1 VAFGIEPGEVLG
13 IIGPSGAGKSTLAR
27 HIVGVLSPSAGA
39 VRLDGSDVSVWARTT
54 LGQHLGYLPQ
64 DIELFAD
71 TIAANISRFQEG
83 EDKEAILAAQ
93 MAGVHDMIVRLP
105 NGYDTQ
111 VGEGGA
117 ILSGGY
123 RQRIGLARAVYGN
136 PSLVVLDEPSSNLDA
151 DGDAALTDCI
161 MQLKQRGTTVVIISH
176 RPSTIGVVDKIL
188 LLKDGVAEMFGP
200 RAEVMARLTRAV
212 PVHAVQGTA
221 SSEQGMTILDVTNR
235 EMRLGAI
242 SPGRKISSGD
252 DAPSDSIR
260 RVALAGW
267 LIIAVFF
274 GGIGS
279 WAATAPLNGAVVG
292 NAVVKVDGNR
302 KSVQHL
308 DGGIVKELRIKEGD
322 KVNAGDILV
331 VLDETQ
337 AQAEYDVLSQQYMV
351 LRATEVRLLTELDR
365 GTELVMPQDLKA
377 RPDDSYFKS
386 VWNGQVS
393 QFQSRLAAIEG
404 QRSVIREKIN
414 QLGSQ
419 ITGAQAQVKSFTDQ
433 ITSVHAEAKD
443 IAPLVERGLIARP
456 RILQLE
462 RTAFGLE
469 GQIADANA
477 NIAKARQAIA
487 EQQQQIAQL
496 DNDRMADITKD
507 LRDTQAKMLEVI
519 PKAMNAKAVLGRME
533 IRSPYAGRVV
543 ALTVFSVGGVIQRG
557 EKILDIVPDQDS
569 LTIEAQIAVEDISD
583 IKPNMR
589 AEVHLTAYK
598 QRIVPIIHGDVI
610 QVSADRLTDPK
621 TNNPYYIA
629 FVRVDQDELAAMPNI
644 KLYPGMPAT
653 VMIPTI
659 QRTAFDYIV
668 GPLVMSFN
676 HSFRQK

>member
-1 VAFGIEPGEVLG
+1 MALIDLVSRGLRPAFP
-13 IIGPSGAGKSTLAR
+13 PTAGKSA
-27 HIVGVLSPSAGA
+27 AG
-39 VRLDGSDVSVWARTT
+39 G
-54 LGQHLGYLPQ
+54 
-64 DIELFAD
+64 
-71 TIAANISRFQEG
+71 
-83 EDKEAILAAQ
+83 
-93 MAGVHDMIVRLP
+93 
-105 NGYDTQ
+105 
-111 VGEGGA
+111 
-117 ILSGGY
+117 
-123 RQRIGLARAVYGN
+123 
-136 PSLVVLDEPSSNLDA
+136 
-151 DGDAALTDCI
+151 
-161 MQLKQRGTTVVIISH
+161 
-176 RPSTIGVVDKIL
+176 
-188 LLKDGVAEMFGP
+188 
-200 RAEVMARLTRAV
+200 
-212 PVHAVQGTA
+212 
-221 SSEQGMTILDVTNR
+221 
-235 EMRLGAI
+235 
-242 SPGRKISSGD
+242 
-252 DAPSDSIR
+252 APSDSIS
-260 RVALAGW
+260 RVSLAGW
-267 LIIAVFF
+267 LIIAIFF

-279 WAATAPLNGAVVG
+279 WAMLAPLNGAVVG
-292 NAVVKVDGNR
+292 NAVVKIDGNR

-308 DGGIVKELRIKEGD
+308 DGGIVKEMRVREGD
-322 KVNAGDILV
+322 KVLSGDVLI

-337 AQAEYDVLSQQYMV
+337 ARAEYEVLSQQYAV
-351 LRATEVRLLTELDR
+351 LRATEVRLLSELNHSTELMLPD
-365 GTELVMPQDLKA
+365 DLKNQ
-377 RPDDSYFKS
+377 DSYFKS

-393 QFQSRLAAIEG
+393 QFESRLAALEG

-414 QLGSQ
+414 QLKSQ
-419 ITGAQAQVKSFTDQ
+419 IVGSEAQVKSFTDQ
-433 ITSVHAEAKD
+433 ITSVKAEAKD

-469 GQIADANA
+469 GQIADASA

-533 IRSPYAGRVV
+533 IRAPYSGRVV
-543 ALTVFSVGGVIQRG
+543 ALTVFSVGGVVQRG

-598 QRIVPIIHGDVI
+598 QRIVPIIHGDVVQI
-610 QVSADRLTDPK
+610 SADRLTDQK
-621 TNNPYYIA
+621 TNNPYYAA
-629 FVRVDQDELAAMPNI
+629 FVRIDEGELAAMPNI

>member
-1 VAFGIEPGEVLG
+1 MSFLDATAQAIRAAVI
-13 IIGPSGAGKSTLAR
+13 PSGEKTPAG
-27 HIVGVLSPSAGA
+27 
-39 VRLDGSDVSVWARTT
+39 DG
-54 LGQHLGYLPQ
+54 
-64 DIELFAD
+64 
-71 TIAANISRFQEG
+71 
-83 EDKEAILAAQ
+83 
-93 MAGVHDMIVRLP
+93 
-105 NGYDTQ
+105 
-111 VGEGGA
+111 
-117 ILSGGY
+117 
-123 RQRIGLARAVYGN
+123 
-136 PSLVVLDEPSSNLDA
+136 
-151 DGDAALTDCI
+151 
-161 MQLKQRGTTVVIISH
+161 
-176 RPSTIGVVDKIL
+176 
-188 LLKDGVAEMFGP
+188 
-200 RAEVMARLTRAV
+200 
-212 PVHAVQGTA
+212 
-221 SSEQGMTILDVTNR
+221 
-235 EMRLGAI
+235 
-242 SPGRKISSGD
+242 
-252 DAPSDSIR
+252 APSDSIKH
-260 RVALAGW
+260 VALAGW
-267 LIIAVFF
+267 IIIALFF

-279 WAATAPLNGAVVG
+279 WAAIAPLNGAIVG
-292 NAVVKVDGNR
+292 NAIIKVDGNR

-308 DGGIVKELRIKEGD
+308 DGGIVKDLRIKEGD
-322 KVNAGDILV
+322 KVNSGDVLI

-337 AQAEYDVLSQQYMV
+337 ARAEYDVLSQQYMV
-351 LRATEVRLLTELDR
+351 LRATEARLLTELDH
-365 GTELVMPQDLKA
+365 GSELVMPEDLKKEG
-377 RPDDSYFKS
+377 SYFKS
-386 VWNGQVS
+386 VWSGQVS
-393 QFQSRLAAIEG
+393 QFDSRRAALEG
-404 QRSVIREKIN
+404 QRNVIREKIN

-419 ITGAQAQVKSFTDQ
+419 IVGGEAQVKAFTDQ
-433 ITSVHAEAKD
+433 ISSIRAEAKD

-469 GQIADANA
+469 GQIADATA

-496 DNDRMADITKD
+496 DNDRMADVTKD

-583 IKPNMR
+583 IRPNMR

-621 TNNPYYIA
+621 TNNPYYVA
-629 FVRVDQDELAAMPNI
+629 FVRIDAEELAAMPNI

-659 QRTAFDYIV
+659 QRTALDYIV

>member
-1 VAFGIEPGEVLG
+1 MSFLDATAQAIRAAVI
-13 IIGPSGAGKSTLAR
+13 PSGEKTPAG
-27 HIVGVLSPSAGA
+27 
-39 VRLDGSDVSVWARTT
+39 DG
-54 LGQHLGYLPQ
+54 
-64 DIELFAD
+64 
-71 TIAANISRFQEG
+71 
-83 EDKEAILAAQ
+83 
-93 MAGVHDMIVRLP
+93 
-105 NGYDTQ
+105 
-111 VGEGGA
+111 
-117 ILSGGY
+117 
-123 RQRIGLARAVYGN
+123 
-136 PSLVVLDEPSSNLDA
+136 
-151 DGDAALTDCI
+151 
-161 MQLKQRGTTVVIISH
+161 
-176 RPSTIGVVDKIL
+176 
-188 LLKDGVAEMFGP
+188 
-200 RAEVMARLTRAV
+200 
-212 PVHAVQGTA
+212 
-221 SSEQGMTILDVTNR
+221 
-235 EMRLGAI
+235 
-242 SPGRKISSGD
+242 
-252 DAPSDSIR
+252 APSDSIKH
-260 RVALAGW
+260 VALAGW
-267 LIIAVFF
+267 IIIALFF

-279 WAATAPLNGAVVG
+279 WAAIAPLNGAIVG
-292 NAVVKVDGNR
+292 NAIIKVDGNR

-308 DGGIVKELRIKEGD
+308 DGGIVKDLRIKEGD
-322 KVNAGDILV
+322 KVNSGDVLI

-337 AQAEYDVLSQQYMV
+337 ARAEYDVLSQQYMV
-351 LRATEVRLLTELDR
+351 LRATEARLLTELDH
-365 GTELVMPQDLKA
+365 GSELVMPEDLKKEG
-377 RPDDSYFKS
+377 SYFKS
-386 VWNGQVS
+386 VWSGQVS
-393 QFQSRLAAIEG
+393 QFDSRRAALEG
-404 QRSVIREKIN
+404 QRNVIREKIN

-419 ITGAQAQVKSFTDQ
+419 IVGGEAQVKAFTDQ
-433 ITSVHAEAKD
+433 ISSIRAEAKD

-462 RTAFGLE
+462 RTAFRLE
-469 GQIADANA
+469 GQIADATA

-496 DNDRMADITKD
+496 DNDRMADVTKD

-583 IKPNMR
+583 IRPNMR

-621 TNNPYYIA
+621 TNNPYYVA
-629 FVRVDQDELAAMPNI
+629 FVRIDAEELAAMPNI

-659 QRTAFDYIV
+659 QRTALDYIV